1 MARRFALT
9 WWTPISSSTTLRVG
23 RLVKAHGLKGAFKLE
38 LYTDSPKLRFVEGA
52 VLKLQVPETSPWFGK
67 TVTVSE
73 LRWYNT
79 MPVLFLK
86 ECEDRNAADTLVKAI
101 LLVDVSND
109 EVTNEEDA
117 WFDHQLVGLKVIRD
131 AVEIGTVVRVDH
143 LPAHD
148 LLAVETSAG
157 EVLVPFV
164 KAIVPVV
171 DIKNRSVTITPPLGL
186 FEEIGEFED
195 LVELEQVEDLEDI
208 GAVEDLA
215 ESDVVGHEETEDEE
229 EA

>member
-9 WWTPISSSTTLRVG
+9 WWTQISSSTALRVG

-52 VLKLQVPETSPWFGK
+52 KLKLQVPESSPWFGK

-86 ECEDRNAADTLVKAI
+86 ECEDRTIADTLVKAI

-109 EVTNEEDA
+109 ETTNEEDA
-117 WFDHQLVGLKVIRD
+117 WFDHQLVGLRVIRD
-131 AVEIGTVVRVDH
+131 AVDIGVVTRVDH
-143 LPAHD
+143 LPSQD
-148 LLAVETSAG
+148 LLAVETEGG

-171 DIKNRSVTITPPLGL
+171 DIKNRSLTVTPPLGL
-186 FEEIGEFED
+186 FEE
-195 LVELEQVEDLEDI
+195 LP
-208 GAVEDLA
+208 
-215 ESDVVGHEETEDEE
+215 ESDASNSVEDEE
-229 EA
+229 KA

>member
-9 WWTPISSSTTLRVG
+9 WSIQISSSTTLRVG

-52 VLKLQVPETSPWFGK
+52 ILKLQVPESSPWFGK
-67 TVTVSE
+67 TVTVNE
-73 LRWYNT
+73 LRWYNNS
-79 MPVLFLK
+79 PVLFLK
-86 ECEDRNAADTLVKAI
+86 ESEDRNTADTLVKAI
-101 LLVDVSND
+101 LLVDVAND

-117 WFDHQLVGLKVIRD
+117 WFDHQLVGLRVIRD
-131 AVEIGTVVRVDH
+131 SVDVGVVTRVDH

-148 LLAVETSAG
+148 LLAVETATG

-171 DIKNRSVTITPPLGL
+171 DIKSGSVTVTPPAGL
-186 FEEIGEFED
+186 FEEIIDTPDTPSE
-195 LVELEQVEDLEDI
+195 
-208 GAVEDLA
+208 AVE
-215 ESDVVGHEETEDEE
+215 
-229 EA
+229 

>member
-9 WWTPISSSTTLRVG
+9 WWIPISSSTTLRVG

-52 VLKLQVPETSPWFGK
+52 KLGLQVPESSPWFGK
-67 TVTVSE
+67 TVTVQE

-86 ECEDRNAADTLVKAI
+86 ECQDRTVAETLVKAI
-101 LLVDVSND
+101 LLVEVAND
-109 EVTNEEDA
+109 EITNEEDA

-131 AVEIGTVVRVDH
+131 AAEIGVVARVDH
-143 LPAHD
+143 LPAQD
-148 LLAVETSAG
+148 LLAIKTADG

-171 DIKNRSVTITPPLGL
+171 DIKNRTITVTPPLGL

-195 LVELEQVEDLEDI
+195 L
-208 GAVEDLA
+208 A
-215 ESDVVGHEETEDEE
+215 ESDVVGDEDSEE

>member
-9 WWTPISSSTTLRVG
+9 WWIPISSSTTLRVG

-52 VLKLQVPETSPWFGK
+52 KLGLQVPESSPWFGK
-67 TVTVSE
+67 TVTVQE

-86 ECEDRNAADTLVKAI
+86 ECQDRTVAETLVKAI
-101 LLVDVSND
+101 LLVEVAND
-109 EVTNEEDA
+109 ELTNEEDA

-131 AVEIGTVVRVDH
+131 ATEIGIVARVDH
-143 LPAHD
+143 LPAQD
-148 LLAVETSAG
+148 LLAVKTADG

-171 DIKNRSVTITPPLGL
+171 DIKNRTITVTPPLGL
-186 FEEIGEFED
+186 FE
-195 LVELEQVEDLEDI
+195 
-208 GAVEDLA
+208 
-215 ESDVVGHEETEDEE
+215 DVVEPEDEE
-229 EA
+229 EE

>member
-9 WWTPISSSTTLRVG
+9 WWTQISSSTTLRVG

-52 VLKLQVPETSPWFGK
+52 ILKLQVPESSPWFGK
-67 TVTVSE
+67 TVTVQE

-86 ECEDRNAADTLVKAI
+86 ECEDRTVADTLVKAI

-109 EVTNEEDA
+109 EITNEEDA
-117 WFDHQLVGLKVIRD
+117 WFDHQLVGLRVIRD
-131 AVEIGTVVRVDH
+131 AVDIGVVTRVDH
-143 LPAHD
+143 LPSQD
-148 LLAVETSAG
+148 LLAVETEG
-157 EVLVPFV
+157 REVLVPFV

-171 DIKNRSVTITPPLGL
+171 DMKSRSLTITPPLGL
-186 FEEIGEFED
+186 FEEIAEFED
-195 LVELEQVEDLEDI
+195 IVELEQVEDLEDI

-215 ESDVVGHEETEDEE
+215 ESDVSGNDEE

>member
-9 WWTPISSSTTLRVG
+9 WWTQISSSTTLRVG

-52 VLKLQVPETSPWFGK
+52 VLKLQVPESSPWFGK
-67 TVTVSE
+67 TVTVQE

-86 ECEDRNAADTLVKAI
+86 ECEDRTIADTLVKAI

-109 EVTNEEDA
+109 ETTNEEDA
-117 WFDHQLVGLKVIRD
+117 WFDHQLVGLRVIRD
-131 AVEIGTVVRVDH
+131 AVEVGKVSRVDH
-143 LPAHD
+143 LPAQD
-148 LLAVETSAG
+148 LLAVETANG

-171 DIKNRSVTITPPLGL
+171 DVKAGTLTVTPPAGL
-186 FEEIGEFED
+186 FEELAELYD
-195 LVELEQVEDLEDI
+195 VVELQQAEDLEDTG
-208 GAVEDLA
+208 GADDLA
-215 ESDVVGHEETEDEE
+215 ESDVTDFEDEE

>member
-9 WWTPISSSTTLRVG
+9 WWTQISSSTTLRVG

-52 VLKLQVPETSPWFGK
+52 ILKLQVPESSPWFGK
-67 TVTVSE
+67 TVTVQE

-86 ECEDRNAADTLVKAI
+86 ECEDRTVADTLVKAI

-109 EVTNEEDA
+109 EITNEEDA
-117 WFDHQLVGLKVIRD
+117 WFDHQLVGLRVIRD
-131 AVEIGTVVRVDH
+131 AVDIGVVTRVDH
-143 LPAHD
+143 LPSQD
-148 LLAVETSAG
+148 LLAVETEG
-157 EVLVPFV
+157 REVLVPFV

-171 DIKNRSVTITPPLGL
+171 DMKNRSLTITPPLGL
-186 FEEIGEFED
+186 FEEIAEFED
-195 LVELEQVEDLEDI
+195 IVELEQVEDLEDI

-215 ESDVVGHEETEDEE
+215 ESDVSGNDEE